1 MDFLKDVFWG
11 GRASL
16 AHSNRKGWSC
26 RQGIGGKGGGRVSRK
41 GFYLKRRRGWGL
53 DRGIFHFC
61 AFSSA
66 QK

>member
-26 RQGIGGKGGGRVSRK
+26 RQGIGGKGEGGLV
-41 GFYLKRRRGWGL
+41 
-53 DRGIFHFC
+53 DRGFI
-61 AFSSA
+61 
-66 QK
+66 